1 MYDISI
7 DEEVYRELE
16 RHVRGFEQPNDVLRR
31 LLLSEHDAEAGI
43 TGETFYAAPNRRPRP
58 GRLLPLLEDG
68 LIQPGDRLV
77 HTQVRKGVTF
87 EGVVDGDGWITVGNK
102 AFRTPSPALG
112 SAVGSQIDGW
122 ANWVQESSG
131 KTLRQL
137 SEAAGRDR
145 PRRQS

>member
-31 LLLSEHDAEAGI
+31 LLLPGRDAAEGNA
-43 TGETFYAAPNRRPRP
+43 GETAYPAPRRRPSP
-58 GRLLPLLEDG
+58 GGLLPLLEDG
-68 LIQPGDRLV
+68 LIQPGDKLV
-77 HTQVRKGVTF
+77 HKQVRKGLTF

-102 AFRTPSPALG
+102 VFRTPSPALG
-112 SAVGSQIDGW
+112 AAVGSSIDGW
-122 ANWVQESSG
+122 ANWVHEPSG
-131 KTLRQL
+131 KTLREL
-137 SEAAGRDR
+137 WEATGRER

>member
-31 LLLSEHDAEAGI
+31 LLLPGRDAAAENAG
-43 TGETFYAAPNRRPRP
+43 GAVYAAPKRRPRS

-87 EGVVDGDGWITVGNK
+87 QGVVDGDGWITVDNK
-102 AFRTPSPALG
+102 VFRAPSTALG
-112 SAVGSQIDGW
+112 SAVGSSIDGW
-122 ANWVQESSG
+122 VNWVHEPSG
-131 KTLRQL
+131 KTLREL
-137 SEAAGRDR
+137 WEATGRER
-145 PRRQS
+145 PRRQG